1 MPRGYARRQEP
12 SPEMTA
18 KMPRSYRHVATY
30 DGNSYRRRLR
40 QRRLISNT
48 TRLRTTAI
56 AIVFTSVR
64 EVRITQAYEG
74 VKHSTYGKLTR
85 ENRTP
90 FTRTLQWN
98 SQEAK
103 RLQTP
108 PHYWCERWRTN
119 MQQGLFA
126 TRDLPL
132 LRIGMVVHIENPN
145 SIVNQRYRFRH
156 QTI

>member
-1 MPRGYARRQEP
+1 
-12 SPEMTA
+12 MTA

-30 DGNSYRRRLR
+30 DGKSYRRRLR

-48 TRLRTTAI
+48 TRLRTTAR

-90 FTRTLQWN
+90 LYSNLTMKLARSKTIANSAALLMWEMEDEYATGSLRDKRSSTPTNRNGRTHWKSKQH
-98 SQEAK
+98 SKSTIQIS
-103 RLQTP
+103 P
-108 PHYWCERWRTN
+108 PN
-119 MQQGLFA
+119 DINLK
-126 TRDLPL
+126 
-132 LRIGMVVHIENPN
+132 
-145 SIVNQRYRFRH
+145 
-156 QTI
+156 